1 MLTEQAKKIY
11 SFLET
16 TGEKIV
22 GNDDSKEYAISC
34 FLCTDKRQRLSVN
47 KETGRWN
54 CLNCTAGGKKFSN
67 LEWAFKNRKKVKN
80 NDTIE
85 KTEQELKCK
94 IPPNFHKQYF
104 KEIFN
109 TKDNDC
115 AKYLMKERGFS
126 QDAIKH
132 FELGF
137 RWEFASRRGTYDAGD
152 HLVIPYIKEGKCVNV
167 KYRKL
172 KPESKKDKW
181 RREEGGVSALY
192 NDAVLDDFD
201 YNEIIIAESEL
212 DAISI
217 WEMGYKNVIGLT
229 TGANG
234 FKNKPEWVD
243 RLERFDKV
251 YLVLDA
257 DQAGQDGARNLA
269 TMLGLGRCLN
279 VLLPEDANDPN
290 DFLLNK
296 KYDVNYFT
304 DLLGHGTKFEVRNT
318 KSLRQHHKKF
328 HHEKFVTKERA
339 KSSKYDTPWK
349 PVNRV
354 LGPLN
359 DGYLFVL
366 GGKPKAGKCE
376 KFDSIVINPIDMT
389 PLTIE
394 QAIKNKQE
402 TIHSYNEETKK
413 IEVCKI
419 SDWID
424 SGVKPL
430 VRVET
435 KIGRAV
441 ETTYSHRYLT
451 FEGWK
456 FVSDIKIGE
465 KIAVP
470 TNLGFFGDGAW
481 PVENIHL
488 IASLIADGGL
498 TSGSVMYTKEDKKLV
513 DMVGNASLKSF
524 NTPMK
529 PTNSKF
535 QYRITDGDSNT
546 PNLVMDECRRLGID
560 CLSKH
565 KKIPDEIFSLK
576 KELLSEFIGM
586 LWSHDGSIYTSK
598 GRNTSIGYSSSSE
611 KLIDGLNHLLIR
623 FGINLKKRYKKAKL
637 KDKYFDSWILE
648 TNQAEPVSKF
658 LDCIPLYGEKSDRK
672 VQLSEKMNRD
682 YITAYP
688 TEMWKVVRSEC
699 KVAKTNISQL
709 WRKVIGYEPDYRGH
723 RFKIKGGCSREMLT
737 KINIHLKSTLL
748 QSYINSDI
756 SFVEVT
762 KIEDIGSHQCYDLT
776 VPKNENF
783 LVNDIVAHNTSIAM
797 DMMKHWAKKGHNAGI
812 YSCEMRGE
820 RLHDKWL
827 MSEPHK
833 YKSKSGIDDI
843 DELAF
848 YRSCLRLPS
857 NNLHM
862 FNPTIQTDLLIDGVI
877 ENSEAMVKRYGLK
890 ILVVDNLH
898 YLCRGG
904 DENAMV
910 SEATQKLKLLA
921 ERLDI
926 MVVLIVHPRKTNT
939 NKQLKPEEL
948 KGSSS
953 IIQDADVIWLQ
964 HRPFQN
970 DDMKEDE
977 IKTGYAKH
985 DPMSFKTDISITGR
999 FTEGGRTFLY
1009 FSGAYSTF
1017 KCDGIGYESILSEFG
1032 SGGKKQKRK
1041 KRGL

>member
-1 MLTEQAKKIY
+1 VLTEQAKKIY

-34 FLCTDKRQRLSVN
+34 FLCTDKRHRLSIN
-47 KETGRWN
+47 KETSRWN
-54 CLNCTAGGKKFSN
+54 CLNCTAGGMKLST
-67 LEWAFKNRKKVKN
+67 LEWAFKNRTKVKN

-192 NDAVLDDFD
+192 NDAVIDNFD
-201 YNEIIIAESEL
+201 YNEIIVAESEL

-243 RLERFDKV
+243 RLERFDKI

-290 DFLLNK
+290 DFLLHKN
-296 KYDVNYFT
+296 YSVNDFT

-354 LGPLN
+354 LGSLN

-366 GGKPKAGKCE
+366 GGKPKAGK
-376 KFDSIVINPIDMT
+376 
-389 PLTIE
+389 
-394 QAIKNKQE
+394 
-402 TIHSYNEETKK
+402 
-413 IEVCKI
+413 
-419 SDWID
+419 
-424 SGVKPL
+424 
-430 VRVET
+430 
-435 KIGRAV
+435 
-441 ETTYSHRYLT
+441 
-451 FEGWK
+451 
-456 FVSDIKIGE
+456 
-465 KIAVP
+465 
-470 TNLGFFGDGAW
+470 
-481 PVENIHL
+481 
-488 IASLIADGGL
+488 
-498 TSGSVMYTKEDKKLV
+498 
-513 DMVGNASLKSF
+513 
-524 NTPMK
+524 
-529 PTNSKF
+529 
-535 QYRITDGDSNT
+535 
-546 PNLVMDECRRLGID
+546 
-560 CLSKH
+560 
-565 KKIPDEIFSLK
+565 
-576 KELLSEFIGM
+576 
-586 LWSHDGSIYTSK
+586 
-598 GRNTSIGYSSSSE
+598 
-611 KLIDGLNHLLIR
+611 
-623 FGINLKKRYKKAKL
+623 
-637 KDKYFDSWILE
+637 
-648 TNQAEPVSKF
+648 
-658 LDCIPLYGEKSDRK
+658 
-672 VQLSEKMNRD
+672 
-682 YITAYP
+682 
-688 TEMWKVVRSEC
+688 
-699 KVAKTNISQL
+699 
-709 WRKVIGYEPDYRGH
+709 
-723 RFKIKGGCSREMLT
+723 
-737 KINIHLKSTLL
+737 
-748 QSYINSDI
+748 
-756 SFVEVT
+756 
-762 KIEDIGSHQCYDLT
+762 
-776 VPKNENF
+776 
-783 LVNDIVAHNTSIAM
+783 TSIAM

-843 DELAF
+843 DELSF

>member
-67 LEWAFKNRKKVKN
+67 LEWAFKNRTKVKN

-94 IPPNFHKQYF
+94 IPPNFHKQFY

-192 NDAVLDDFD
+192 NDAVIDNFD

-243 RLERFDKV
+243 RLERFDKI

-290 DFLLNK
+290 DFLLHKN
-296 KYDVNYFT
+296 YSVNDFT

-366 GGKPKAGKCE
+366 GGKPKAGK
-376 KFDSIVINPIDMT
+376 
-389 PLTIE
+389 
-394 QAIKNKQE
+394 
-402 TIHSYNEETKK
+402 
-413 IEVCKI
+413 
-419 SDWID
+419 
-424 SGVKPL
+424 
-430 VRVET
+430 
-435 KIGRAV
+435 
-441 ETTYSHRYLT
+441 
-451 FEGWK
+451 
-456 FVSDIKIGE
+456 
-465 KIAVP
+465 
-470 TNLGFFGDGAW
+470 
-481 PVENIHL
+481 
-488 IASLIADGGL
+488 
-498 TSGSVMYTKEDKKLV
+498 
-513 DMVGNASLKSF
+513 
-524 NTPMK
+524 
-529 PTNSKF
+529 
-535 QYRITDGDSNT
+535 
-546 PNLVMDECRRLGID
+546 
-560 CLSKH
+560 
-565 KKIPDEIFSLK
+565 
-576 KELLSEFIGM
+576 
-586 LWSHDGSIYTSK
+586 
-598 GRNTSIGYSSSSE
+598 
-611 KLIDGLNHLLIR
+611 
-623 FGINLKKRYKKAKL
+623 
-637 KDKYFDSWILE
+637 
-648 TNQAEPVSKF
+648 
-658 LDCIPLYGEKSDRK
+658 
-672 VQLSEKMNRD
+672 
-682 YITAYP
+682 
-688 TEMWKVVRSEC
+688 
-699 KVAKTNISQL
+699 
-709 WRKVIGYEPDYRGH
+709 
-723 RFKIKGGCSREMLT
+723 
-737 KINIHLKSTLL
+737 
-748 QSYINSDI
+748 
-756 SFVEVT
+756 
-762 KIEDIGSHQCYDLT
+762 
-776 VPKNENF
+776 
-783 LVNDIVAHNTSIAM
+783 TSIAM

-827 MSEPHK
+827 MSEPHR

-862 FNPTIQTDLLIDGVI
+862 FNPTIQSDLLIDGVI

-964 HRPFQN
+964 YRPFQN